1 MEDERADEPTSG
13 SRSLQHP
20 VMRPLTRVER
30 IKVGQL
36 VKLHLKVFLGSLG
49 LLQTLGALWAI

>member
-1 MEDERADEPTSG
+1 MEDKRADEPASG
-13 SRSLQHP
+13 SRSPQHSI
-20 VMRPLTRVER
+20 MRPLTRTER

-49 LLQTLGALWAI
+49 LLQTLGAVGR